1 MATNP
6 PPPSRRQI
14 NDERLRD
21 AALAEV
27 VDHGAD
33 SLGPT
38 AVARRAGLS
47 TGAVYNRFEDTTELL
62 VDLWT
67 SRCQQAGTDLMN
79 IAMEALLGNDGDAK
93 GDVARRQLVEA
104 LANPSPAVSALI
116 ELIVIAHRDEA
127 LAEVVIP
134 GGTAM
139 IAGHGVTRSA
149 DPDQRAK
156 AALVVSLLLGML
168 LLDASGVEVEPD
180 WAEVEPDWAEV
191 EPDWER
197 TFGGM
202 AVRLRQRIEPAGE
215 PEMLTL
221 PELPSGDEIDDDPT
235 RAALM
240 LACMEVIG
248 RVGLQRATVTRI
260 ARRAGLTHGAI
271 YGLFGSKEELVAT
284 AVAELTDKILG
295 LDRDFNRVQYERF
308 GDYPATVSAVL
319 AGFTDGRR
327 RSWQLFRLECH
338 LAQRHD
344 PAVAGALD
352 AVYSRTMAHD
362 AVTFTQLLGLDVG
375 MAKSRARMQMAVPL
389 GRIMLQALIPG
400 AMDEVDWRRSAGL
413 LG

>member
-1 MATNP
+1 M
-6 PPPSRRQI
+6 
-14 NDERLRD
+14 
-21 AALAEV
+21 
-27 VDHGAD
+27 
-33 SLGPT
+33 
-38 AVARRAGLS
+38 ARRAGLS

-67 SRCQQAGTDLMN
+67 SRCQQAGSDLVN
-79 IAMEALLGNDGDAK
+79 IAMEALLGTEDDAK
-93 GDVARRQLVEA
+93 AAVARRQLVAA
-104 LANPSPAVSALI
+104 LTDPSPAVSALI
-116 ELIVIAHRDEA
+116 ELIVVAHRDEA

-149 DPDQRAK
+149 DPDHRAK

-168 LLDASGVEVEPD
+168 LLDASGVRSRPVAGGAEGPGNPVDSDQVPD
-180 WAEVEPDWAEV
+180 RSPQEGSGV
-191 EPDWER
+191 EPDWEK
-197 TFGGM
+197 TFEAM
-202 AVRLRQRIEPAGE
+202 AVRLRQSVEPSGE
-215 PEMLTL
+215 PELLIL
-221 PELPSGDEIDDDPT
+221 PELPSSEEIDDDPT

-240 LACMEVIG
+240 LGCMEVIG

-284 AVAELTDKILG
+284 AVAELTDRILG
-295 LDRDFNRVQYERF
+295 LDRDFNRVQFDRF
-308 GDYPATVSAVL
+308 GSYPATVSAVL

-352 AVYSRTMAHD
+352 GVYSRAMAHD

-375 MAKSRARMQMAVPL
+375 MARSRARMQVAVPL

>member
-1 MATNP
+1 VATNP

-62 VDLWT
+62 IDLWT
-67 SRCQQAGTDLMN
+67 SRCQQAGTDLVN

-149 DPDQRAK
+149 DPDHRAK

-168 LLDASGVEVEPD
+168 LLDASGAGVEPD
-180 WAEVEPDWAEV
+180 WAGV
-191 EPDWER
+191 EPDWES
-197 TFGGM
+197 TFAGM
-202 AVRLRQRIEPAGE
+202 AVRLRQRIEPVGE
-215 PEMLTL
+215 PERLTL

-375 MAKSRARMQMAVPL
+375 MARSRARMQVAVPL

>member
-1 MATNP
+1 MASSSSQ
-6 PPPSRRQI
+6 PSRRQV

-27 VDHGAD
+27 IDRGAD

-47 TGAVYNRFEDTTELL
+47 TGAIYSRFEDTTELL

-67 SRCQQAGTDLMN
+67 SRCQQAGTDLVN
-79 IAMEALLGNDGDAK
+79 IAMQALLGNEDDAK

-104 LANPSPAVSALI
+104 LTDPSPAVSALI

-139 IAGHGVTRSA
+139 VAGHGVTRSA
-149 DPDQRAK
+149 DPDRRAK
-156 AALVVSLLLGML
+156 AALVVSFLLGML
-168 LLDASGVEVEPD
+168 LLGASG
-180 WAEVEPDWAEV
+180 AEV

-197 TFGGM
+197 AFEDM
-202 AVRLRQRIEPAGE
+202 AVRLRQRVEPTGK
-215 PEMLTL
+215 PELLTL
-221 PELPSGDEIDDDPT
+221 PELPSVDELDDDPT
-235 RAALM
+235 RAALK

-284 AVAELTDKILG
+284 AVAELTEQILG
-295 LDRDFNRVQYERF
+295 LDRDFNRMQFDRI
-308 GDYPATVSAVL
+308 GDYRATLSAVL
-319 AGFTDGRR
+319 AGFTDGGRR
-327 RSWQLFRLECH
+327 PWHLFRLECH

-344 PAVAGALD
+344 PAVASALD
-352 AVYSRTMAHD
+352 AVYSRIMAHN
-362 AVTFTQLLGLDVG
+362 AVAFTQLLGMDVP
-375 MAKSRARMQMAVPL
+375 MARSRARMQLAVPL
-389 GRIMLQALIPG
+389 GRILLQALVPG